1 MKSKGVIEQKFV
13 LYTFLIRYRMKGEE
27 EGVSELDEVEVIE
40 KANQEQITEA
50 TVAET
55 NLYT

>member
-1 MKSKGVIEQKFV
+1 
-13 LYTFLIRYRMKGEE
+13 MKGEE